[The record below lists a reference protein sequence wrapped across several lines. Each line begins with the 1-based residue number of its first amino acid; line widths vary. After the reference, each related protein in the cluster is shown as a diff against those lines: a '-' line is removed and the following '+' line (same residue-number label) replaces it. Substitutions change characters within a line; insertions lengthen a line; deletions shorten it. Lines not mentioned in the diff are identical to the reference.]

1 MTILQFD
8 RTPPGGGTG
17 GVVNNASNV
26 NVGGVGVFKQLTTD
40 VLEFRGII
48 SGSNEIDVSL
58 DTVDNEIVI
67 SFVPANVNLSE
78 FGGSIDLGGAQA
90 SGTIAAGRMPAL
102 TGAINMAAGST
113 VTTFPALGITGA
125 DMADN
130 TVGNGKLAQ
139 SAGRTIKGNSNT
151 TTGNAQD
158 MTLVGGVTT
167 IPGSPGSLKVRNS
180 IAQDLVFNSSTAGG
194 DPGLTKIAFNSASWA
209 SITSVDISSQT
220 VIGRDIDALLA
231 TGAGAQLKFMS
242 NTITSLAYGIFN
254 ITAIDNN
261 GTGEFYTFTVTP
273 VANVGIIPANN
284 EEILIEIVTAPSST
298 GLTEQDVL
306 DMQVLRRN
314 ASNQIIDEL
323 GNVMS
328 GSPIAADYTALIAL
342 DEAAF
347 DGFAV
352 NIQSGHNNAFFAS
365 NGTAWG
371 PVNGQYI
378 CSRSAIPSRKY
389 VTPGNVTWTATN
401 SVLTPGKV
409 SLESNVAHSITFEA
423 NLYLQTSGAAQGT
436 GWTSRQDCLITSIPD
451 ATHVEIDV
459 NYTGGMGVPIF
470 CKMGTLSSGVVSPD
484 TAIRLLQ
491 ITLPE
496 MRLNSKFVAEFN
508 LDVSEDGTAAA
519 KRMLGFLDSTMLYN
533 TNITAASA
541 NSLPYRWG
549 FKNQGDVAVQRG
561 IGASNGIGYA
571 NNTEPVLTAAVDT
584 SVAGKIFNLYG
595 IFNSAGMVTYIDDY
609 DALIRG

>member
-26 NVGGVGVFKQLTTD
+26 NVGGVGVFKQLSTD

-58 DTVDNEIVI
+58 DAVDNEIVV

-90 SGTIAAGRMPAL
+90 SGTIAEERMPAL
-102 TGAINMAAGST
+102 TGAISTSAGST
-113 VTTFPALGITGA
+113 VTEFTPLGITGA
-125 DMADN
+125 DIANN
-130 TVGNGKLAQ
+130 TIGNGKLSTMA
-139 SAGRTIKGNSNT
+139 ARTIKGNSNT
-151 TTGNAQD
+151 TTGNSQD

-194 DPGLTKIAFNSASWA
+194 NPGLTKIAFNSASWA
-209 SITSVDISSQT
+209 SITSVEISSQT

-242 NTITSLAYGIFN
+242 NTITSLAYGIFD

-306 DMQVLRRN
+306 DMRVLRRN

-328 GSPIAADYTALIAL
+328 GSPVVTDYTALIAL
-342 DEAAF
+342 DETAF

-352 NIQSGHNNAFFAS
+352 NIQTGHNNAFFAS

-378 CSRSAIPSRKY
+378 CSRSAVPSRKY
-389 VTPGNVTWTATN
+389 VSPANVTWTAADN
-401 SVLTPGKV
+401 GSGKV
-409 SLESNVAHSITFEA
+409 RLESNVAHSVTFEA
-423 NLYLQTSGAAQGT
+423 NLYMQTNGAAQGT
-436 GWTSRQDCLITSIPD
+436 GWTSRQDCLISAVPD
-451 ATHVEIDV
+451 ATHIDLDV
-459 NYTGGMGVPIF
+459 NYTIGMGVPVF
-470 CKMGTLSSGVVSPD
+470 CKMGTLSGGVVSPD

-496 MRLNSKFVAEFN
+496 MRLNSKFVMEFN
-508 LDVSEDGTAAA
+508 LDMSEDATASA
-519 KRMLGFLDSTMLYN
+519 KRMLGFLENTLLYN
-533 TNITAASA
+533 NNMTAAGA
-541 NSLPYRWG
+541 NSAPYRWG
-549 FKNQGDVAVQRG
+549 FKNQGDPAVQRG
-561 IGASNGIGYA
+561 IGSSNGIGYG
-571 NNTEPVLTAAVDT
+571 NNTEVVLTAAVNT
-584 SVAGKIFNLYG
+584 AVAGKVFTLYG
-595 IFNSAGMVTYIDDY
+595 IFNSAGMVTFIDDY